1 MSTNKQA
8 LTVADI
14 VAIIK
19 PDLVILCDSEL
30 LTEARR
36 KALSRVVS
44 HLNPPNLLALL
55 DELEAKDKAWSA
67 QDNHINQQAD
77 RIESLE
83 KKNGELGRALGAAEK
98 RIAELESRSVK
109 LPEGYATRLGHPIN
123 EGERGVMI
131 PKEGGRW
138 LSRFDVEHVLR
149 VAGITVKGE

>member
-1 MSTNKQA
+1 MSANKQA

-44 HLNPPNLLALL
+44 HLTPPNLLALL
-55 DELEAKDKAWSA
+55 DELEV
-67 QDNHINQQAD
+67 
-77 RIESLE
+77 
-83 KKNGELGRALGAAEK
+83 AEK

-109 LPEGYATRLGHPIN
+109 LPEGYATRIGHPIN
-123 EGERGVMI
+123 DGERGVMI

-138 LSRFDVEHVLR
+138 LSRFDVEHALR